1 MRARQLAL
9 PVHLGGSLAAL
20 ALAPWWPALLLWP
33 LLYLLLLAMAS
44 LQSAWKHRSACALLC
59 GPAAG
64 VMHLSWAAGFFAGLI
79 GVRESAWPGAVQA
92 P

>member
-9 PVHLGGSLAAL
+9 PLHVAASLAAL
-20 ALAPWWPALLLWP
+20 ALTAWWPALLLWP
-33 LLYLLLLAMAS
+33 LAYLLVLALAS
-44 LQSAWKHRSACALLC
+44 LQAAWRHRSACGLLC

-79 GVRESAWPGAVQA
+79 GIREPAWAGAVPA